1 MRGFDS
7 SSVLLTVR
15 RTKWASSYEW
25 NILTGKVSTEYILV
39 KKFNEPRFVL
49 VGTLVSTLRGF
60 RCTNVLVLYGEA
72 VNKQIII
79 NNYIN
84 K

>member
-1 MRGFDS
+1 MCYF
-7 SSVLLTVR
+7 TVR

-49 VGTLVSTLRGF
+49 VHTR
-60 RCTNVLVLYGEA
+60 
-72 VNKQIII
+72 K
-79 NNYIN
+79 YITRF
-84 K
+84 

>member
-1 MRGFDS
+1 MRGFD

-39 KKFNEPRFVL
+39 KNFDDL
-49 VGTLVSTLRGF
+49 VFFLFFSFFLFLFTNFDDCSGF
-60 RCTNVLVLYGEA
+60 F
-72 VNKQIII
+72 KI
-79 NNYIN
+79 YIN
-84 K
+84 R